1 MKEIVA
7 RNGKRLFQE
16 FDQNDQHSMLFD
28 GYSSVDD
35 IKARF
40 GPNLELLRDHLDSCR
55 ELKNAL
61 HEESG

>member
-7 RNGKRLFQE
+7 RNGKRLFQA
-16 FDQNDQHSMLFD
+16 FDAETQQSRLFE
-28 GYSSVDD
+28 GYSSIDD

-55 ELKNAL
+55 ELANAR
-61 HEESG
+61 HQETG

>member
-7 RNGKRLFQE
+7 GNGKRLFQA
-16 FDQNDQHSMLFD
+16 FDQNTQRSMLFE

-40 GPNLELLRDHLDSCR
+40 GPNLELLRDHLESCR
-55 ELKNAL
+55 ELADTIRG
-61 HEESG
+61 EAI

>member
-7 RNGKRLFQE
+7 GNGKRLFQA
-16 FDQNDQHSMLFD
+16 FDQNNQRSMLFE

-40 GPNLELLRDHLDSCR
+40 GPNLELLRDHLDNCR
-55 ELKNAL
+55 ELANSLRDQA
-61 HEESG
+61 S